1 MTYKWKCLWL
11 LFLNVTNVLKGQPS
25 ATTHTHKYRLEM
37 LNKHNHVD
45 KSKH

>member
-1 MTYKWKCLWL
+1 MEMFVAFIYLFI
-11 LFLNVTNVLKGQPS
+11 FLNVTKVLKGQPS
-25 ATTHTHKYRLEM
+25 ATTHTHEM